1 MHPPAKHLP
10 VRRVF
15 LLFVF
20 FVAALCG
27 QLRAQSEKTITIRM
41 IDTRTGVLI
50 ASSNYLVR
58 INHQETEH
66 GDWVTKNED
75 GSGNLT
81 LPADADVLLIRATY
95 ERATLVYANCDADKD
110 RGSADHATAQSHWY
124 PIDKIL
130 STGLVAPNTCVGK
143 KVPEKLQ
150 VVAKPGEF
158 VFFVRELTTR
168 ERFTE

>member
-58 INHQETEH
+58 INHQEEVH
-66 GDWVTKNED
+66 GNWVKQGED
-75 GSGNLT
+75 G
-81 LPADADVLLIRATY
+81 A
-95 ERATLVYANCDADKD
+95 
-110 RGSADHATAQSHWY
+110 
-124 PIDKIL
+124 
-130 STGLVAPNTCVGK
+130 
-143 KVPEKLQ
+143 
-150 VVAKPGEF
+150 
-158 VFFVRELTTR
+158 
-168 ERFTE
+168 